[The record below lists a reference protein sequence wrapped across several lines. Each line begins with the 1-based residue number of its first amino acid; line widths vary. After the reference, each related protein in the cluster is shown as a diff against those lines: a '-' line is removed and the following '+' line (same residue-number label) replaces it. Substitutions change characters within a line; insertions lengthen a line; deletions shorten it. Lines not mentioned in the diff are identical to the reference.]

1 MGCILPREY
10 RLLVLSFL
18 HVFFYL
24 SFRWTRSW
32 WLSISILVGLTIGLT
47 VCISHLG
54 LLATYTH

>member
-47 VCISHLG
+47 ACISQLG

>member
-1 MGCILPREY
+1 MGCILPRVY

-47 VCISHLG
+47 ACISHLG